1 MSTLQNLVTACQAD
15 DAQLREQA
23 QTRTDNWQSWLAP
36 VSVACPTGEDPGYDD
51 DFQRI
56 REEVN
61 KLSGIDTELI
71 CTLAEKLLT
80 TTAKDIRI
88 ATYYCWARLHQD
100 GEAGFAEGL
109 ELLAGLLQR
118 YGMQLHPQRDR
129 SRKAALEWLAG
140 SRVLDSLSLF
150 PEVIREDAQR
160 TAGAL
165 LLISTRLETEPEA
178 SRPELNAL
186 YSGLESR
193 LMKAGGVDA
202 VVPQNAG
209 NKAQLQPFTH
219 ATESDTPVLNRI
231 TSGQDLLAQARTL
244 TGYLREQP
252 DGWLA
257 AHRLMKSLRH
267 DTLRAIPAPDAEGKT
282 RIEPP
287 RAEQRAMLKRL
298 YLQQSWLEIL
308 EQADSTFSRG
318 ANHLWLDLQWYIHQ
332 ALVKLGHDVLADII
346 IADLKGLLSR
356 LTGLET
362 LAFNDGTPFAD
373 EVTLNWINQSVLD
386 DLSNWQD
393 EPVSAAGKTD
403 NDILLLEP
411 EALDKADTD
420 GLDATLHWL
429 QTRPGC
435 DSTKDK
441 WLLRLLMAR
450 IAEQK
455 GKIELA
461 LHLLGELD
469 SAARSITLTQWTPA
483 LLFEVKSRRLRLLR
497 MKATRSETDKSR
509 LQPEMDQ
516 LLAGLIALDPASSAV
531 LCG

>member
-1 MSTLQNLVTACQAD
+1 MGTLHNLVAACQAD
-15 DAQLREQA
+15 DAQLRQQA
-23 QTRTDNWQSWLAP
+23 QTRTENWQPWLAP
-36 VSVACPTGEDPGYDD
+36 VSVASPQGEDPGYDD

-61 KLSGIDTELI
+61 KLSGIDTGLI

-80 TTAKDIRI
+80 TGAKDMRV

-118 YGMQLHPQRDR
+118 YGTQLHPQRER
-129 SRKAALEWLAG
+129 SRKPALEWLAG
-140 SRVLDSLSLF
+140 SRVLDSLSLW
-150 PEVIREDAQR
+150 PEVVREDAQR

-165 LLISTRLETEPEA
+165 LLITDSLETEPEA

-186 YSGLESR
+186 YGALESR
-193 LMKAGGVDA
+193 LIKAGGMDA
-202 VVPQNAG
+202 VVPQNASSQIR
-209 NKAQLQPFTH
+209 AQQPSHT
-219 ATESDTPVLNRI
+219 TEQDAPVLSRI

-252 DGWLA
+252 DGWFA

-267 DTLRAIPAPDAEGKT
+267 DTLHSIPAPDAQGKT

-287 RAEQRAMLKRL
+287 RADQRAMLKRL

-332 ALVKLGHDVLADII
+332 ALVKSGQDVLADII
-346 IADLKGLLSR
+346 AADLKGLLRR

-373 EVTLNWINQSVLD
+373 EVTLNWINQSVLGD
-386 DLSNWQD
+386 MAGWRD
-393 EPVSAAGKTD
+393 EPVSAVGETD
-403 NDILLLEP
+403 NDILVLEP
-411 EALDKADTD
+411 EALEKADTD

-429 QTRPGC
+429 QTRPGA

-441 WLLRLLMAR
+441 WLLRLLMVR
-450 IAEQK
+450 VAEQK
-455 GKIELA
+455 GKNELA

-469 SAARSITLTQWTPA
+469 SAAQSITLTQWTPA

-497 MKATRSETDKSR
+497 MKAARSETDKSR
-509 LQPEMDQ
+509 LQPEMDL

>member
-1 MSTLQNLVTACQAD
+1 MSTLHNLVAVCQAD
-15 DAQLREQA
+15 ETQQRLQA
-23 QTRTDNWQSWLAP
+23 QIRTENWQPWLAP
-36 VSVACPTGEDPGYDD
+36 VSVASPTGEDPGYDD

-61 KLSGIDTELI
+61 KLSGIDTVLI

-80 TTAKDIRI
+80 NVAKDIRV

-140 SRVLDSLSLF
+140 TRVLDSLSLY
-150 PEVIREDAQR
+150 PEVVCEDAQR

-165 LLISTRLETEPEA
+165 LLITDSLETEPEA

-186 YSGLESR
+186 YSALESR
-193 LMKAGGVDA
+193 LMKGGGVDA
-202 VVPQNAG
+202 VVPQNASSQIR
-209 NKAQLQPFTH
+209 AQQSSYT
-219 ATESDTPVLNRI
+219 TEQDAPVLGRI
-231 TSGQDLLAQARTL
+231 TSGQDLLVQARTL

-252 DGWLA
+252 SGWLA

-267 DTLRAIPAPDAEGKT
+267 DTLSAIPAPDAEGKT

-287 RAEQRAMLKRL
+287 RADQRAMLKRL

-308 EQADSTFSRG
+308 EQSDNTFSRG

-332 ALVKLGHDVLADII
+332 ALIKSGQDVLADII
-346 IADLKGLLSR
+346 VADLKGLLRR

-386 DLSNWQD
+386 EMSGWRD
-393 EPVSAAGKTD
+393 EPVSATSTED
-403 NDILLLEP
+403 NDILALEP
-411 EALDKADTD
+411 EALEKADSE
-420 GLDATLHWL
+420 GLDTTLHWL
-429 QTRPGC
+429 QTRPGT

-450 IAEQK
+450 VAEQK
-455 GKIELA
+455 GKNELA
-461 LHLLGELD
+461 MHLLGELD
-469 SAARSITLTQWTPA
+469 GAAQSITLTQWTPT

>member
-1 MSTLQNLVTACQAD
+1 MSTLENLISACRID
-15 DAQLREQA
+15 ETLLRQQA
-23 QTRTDNWQSWLAP
+23 QSHTQNWRSLLAP
-36 VSVACPTGEDPGYDD
+36 VSEANPTGEDPGYED

-61 KLSGIDTELI
+61 KLSGIDTGLI
-71 CTLAEKLLT
+71 CALAEKLLT
-80 TTAKDIRI
+80 INAKDIRV

-100 GEAGFAEGL
+100 GETGFAEGL
-109 ELLAGLLQR
+109 ELLAGLLQY

-140 SRVLDSLSLF
+140 TRVLDSLSLY
-150 PEVIREDAQR
+150 PEVVREEAQR

-165 LLISTRLETEPEA
+165 VLISDTLETKPEA
-178 SRPELNAL
+178 SRPELDAL
-186 YSGLESR
+186 YRALESR
-193 LMKAGGVDA
+193 LMKGGGVDA
-202 VVPQNAG
+202 VVPQNASSQTR
-209 NKAQLQPFTH
+209 AQPSSHT
-219 ATESDTPVLNRI
+219 TEQDAPVLSRI

-244 TGYLREQP
+244 TEYLREQP

-267 DTLRAIPAPDAEGKT
+267 DTLSAIPAPDAEGKT

-287 RAEQRAMLKRL
+287 RADQRAMLKRL

-332 ALVKLGHDVLADII
+332 ALMKSGQNVLADII
-346 IADLKGLLSR
+346 TADLKGLLRR

-386 DLSNWQD
+386 DMTGWRD
-393 EPVSAAGKTD
+393 KPVSVSSTTD
-403 NDILLLEP
+403 NDILALEP
-411 EALDKADTD
+411 EALEKADTD
-420 GLDATLHWL
+420 GLDVTLHWL
-429 QTRPGC
+429 QTRPGTET
-435 DSTKDK
+435 TKDK

-450 IAEQK
+450 VAEQK
-455 GKIELA
+455 GKNELA

-469 SAARSITLTQWTPA
+469 DAAQSITLTQWTPA

-497 MKATRSETDKSR
+497 MKAAHSETDKSR

-516 LLAGLIALDPASSAV
+516 LLAGLIALDPAGSAV

>member
-1 MSTLQNLVTACQAD
+1 MSTLQNLVAACQAD
-15 DAQLREQA
+15 DAQLRQQA
-23 QTRTDNWQSWLAP
+23 QTRTDNWHLWLAP
-36 VSVACPTGEDPGYDD
+36 VNVASPTGEDPGYDD

-61 KLSGIDTELI
+61 KLSGIDTGLI

-109 ELLAGLLQR
+109 ELLSGLLQR

-140 SRVLDSLSLF
+140 NRVLDSLSLF

-165 LLISTRLETEPEA
+165 LLISDTLETEPEA
-178 SRPELNAL
+178 SRPELNGL

-209 NKAQLQPFTH
+209 HRAQPQDSHTVGTD
-219 ATESDTPVLNRI
+219 APVLSRI
-231 TSGQDLLAQARTL
+231 SSGQDLLAQARTL

-267 DTLRAIPAPDAEGKT
+267 DTLSAIPAPDAEGKT

-287 RAEQRAMLKRL
+287 RADQRAMLKRL

-308 EQADSTFSRG
+308 EHADSTFSRG

-332 ALVKLGHDVLADII
+332 ALIKLGQDVLADII
-346 IADLKGLLSR
+346 AADLKGLLRR

-386 DLSNWQD
+386 DMSGWRD
-393 EPVSAAGKTD
+393 ERVSTAGETD
-403 NDILLLEP
+403 NDILTLEQ
-411 EALDKADTD
+411 EALEKADTD
-420 GLDATLHWL
+420 GLDATLNWL
-429 QTRPGC
+429 QTLPGN

-450 IAEQK
+450 VAEQK
-455 GKIELA
+455 GKNELA

-469 SAARSITLTQWTPA
+469 GAAQSITLTQWTPA

-516 LLAGLIALDPASSAV
+516 LLAGLIALDPAGSAV